1 MKYFTSSALLIAAV
15 TLTSLGWSQQSSPSP
30 ADRTTARRLGSEGLS
45 ALKNQDFDTAADRFE
60 RANDL
65 VSAPSFLVLLGRAR
79 VGQGRLV
86 EAYEIYRKIIRE
98 GVQPNNPEA
107 FKRALAEAK
116 QEVKELEPR
125 LAWVSVNVVGV
136 KPSQVEVTLNGS
148 VIPNAALGA
157 QRPADP
163 GTLHV
168 EAKAEGYRTAQAE
181 VQLTEG
187 EHLPPI
193 ELRMVELPKPEPV
206 AAVSIARDEPVMS
219 TDGGDDSSLISQS
232 ALGYVALGLGGAGL
246 AVGTVTGI
254 IALNRRQDLS
264 AFPCDPARS
273 WENNCVV
280 LDGVDG
286 RLERDAIATRRD
298 MRTFATAATI
308 SFAAGGALAAAGLL
322 LLITAPD
329 ESNETAQRT
338 LSPYVGFGSI
348 GAVGT
353 F

>member
-1 MKYFTSSALLIAAV
+1 MKYFSSSALLIAAV
-15 TLTSLGWSQQSSPSP
+15 TLTSLAWSQSSPSP

-86 EAYEIYRKIIRE
+86 EAYEIYRKIIRD

-116 QEVKELEPR
+116 QEVKALEPR
-125 LAWVSVNVVGV
+125 LAWVSVNVVGA

-168 EAKAEGYRTAQAE
+168 EAKAEGYRTAHAQ

-206 AAVSIARDEPVMS
+206 IAAITREEPVMS
-219 TDGGDDSSLISQS
+219 ADGGDDSSVISQS
-232 ALGYVALGLGGAGL
+232 ALGYMALGLGGAGL

-254 IALNRRQDLS
+254 IALNHRQDLG
-264 AFPCDPARS
+264 AFPCDATLSSGNTCYVIDEVTGP
-273 WENNCVV
+273 
-280 LDGVDG
+280 
-286 RLERDAIATRRD
+286 LERDAVAKKRD
-298 MRTFATAATI
+298 MQNFAQVATI
-308 SFAAGGALAAAGLL
+308 SFVAGGALAAAGLF

-329 ESNETAQRT
+329 DSNEAAQRT
-338 LSPYVGFGSI
+338 FSPYVGFGSI